1 MIQATGQIPC
11 SNGIANFSNPV
22 INVYLNTPNK
32 YSPTIAVAQVGKILN
47 RGEDNESFEIVEEI
61 CTSKYEIKNP
71 SFEAVQ
77 NLLLTDLQAKYP
89 TVTFEVI

>member
-1 MIQATGQIPC
+1 MIQATGAIPC
-11 SNGIANFSNPV
+11 NNGIANFTNPV

-32 YSPTIAVAQVGKILN
+32 YSPTIAVAQVGKIIN
-47 RGEDNESFEIVEEI
+47 RSETNESFEVVEEI
-61 CTSKYEIKNP
+61 CTSKFEIKNP